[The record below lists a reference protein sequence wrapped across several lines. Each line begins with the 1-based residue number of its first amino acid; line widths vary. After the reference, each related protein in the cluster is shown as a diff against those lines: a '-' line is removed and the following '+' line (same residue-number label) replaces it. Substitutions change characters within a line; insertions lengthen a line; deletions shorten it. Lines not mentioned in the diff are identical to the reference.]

1 MGVGKTTTCQMLR
14 DKLKGSVFLDGDW
27 CLDMPSAGYF
37 DDIVSHLNTGQC
49 KIHLISLACSEQV
62 LQEHLKKDI
71 VRYPDIRLYP
81 QIYQTYSYLTG
92 G

>member
-14 DKLKGSVFLDGDW
+14 DKLKGSVFLDG
-27 CLDMPSAGYF
+27 DMPSAGYF

-71 VRYPDIRLYP
+71 VASIR
-81 QIYQTYSYLTG
+81 T
-92 G
+92 

>member
-37 DDIVSHLNTGQC
+37 DDIVSHLNTG
-49 KIHLISLACSEQV
+49 
-62 LQEHLKKDI
+62 
-71 VRYPDIRLYP
+71 
-81 QIYQTYSYLTG
+81 
-92 G
+92 